1 MKKLFLT
8 GAIFASSISQ
18 ADTASVASANNHF
31 GFDLY
36 QSVKEIKSDKENV
49 LVSPLSAMAAL
60 TMTLNGAEGQTKQEM
75 IDALKLLDSDYNNS
89 LSELLKNLQKKS
101 SNSANVKEGSEETLS
116 VANAIWSNK
125 DIFDLNSDFVNTTNG
140 FFNFS
145 TQASLVRNEVFGTTA
160 LSNINSWVYENTNGM
175 IPFILE
181 ELKKDDVAV
190 LLNALYFQAQWLNTF
205 VKTST
210 QLSFESISGEVVEV
224 DAINSS
230 SNVKYAEDDQVQA
243 ISIPF
248 RTGTSQHTDHN
259 GVLKDGSAT
268 GVSDIVLDIILPK
281 DGVNIADVSS
291 HYLNASHFDELTASM
306 KSQMTITTL
315 PVFEFDFES
324 SLVQSLKALGMSEAF
339 NEVLADFSK
348 MGRTNDNSNVFIS
361 EVLQKTAIELD
372 EKGLKAAAVT
382 AVVMTRTT
390 SVGINPLE
398 IKVFKADRPFVFT
411 LRDTKSNTILFTGQL
426 GNPAK

>member
-1 MKKLFLT
+1 
-8 GAIFASSISQ
+8 
-18 ADTASVASANNHF
+18 
-31 GFDLY
+31 
-36 QSVKEIKSDKENV
+36 
-49 LVSPLSAMAAL
+49 
-60 TMTLNGAEGQTKQEM
+60 
-75 IDALKLLDSDYNNS
+75 
-89 LSELLKNLQKKS
+89 
-101 SNSANVKEGSEETLS
+101 
-116 VANAIWSNK
+116 
-125 DIFDLNSDFVNTTNG
+125 
-140 FFNFS
+140 
-145 TQASLVRNEVFGTTA
+145 
-160 LSNINSWVYENTNGM
+160 M